1 MFAAVSGGHRV
12 KAAGG
17 EVRIIGIDGIPEVA
31 AGDDLPALLG
41 EAIAESGAGLQAGDI
56 VVVTHKIVSKAEGRI
71 VDLTTVEPS
80 LLATQWANRWGKDP
94 RKIEVVLRESR
105 RIVRMHNGL
114 IIAETAHGLV
124 CANAGVDASNAA
136 PDAVVLLPE
145 DPDGSAAKL
154 REALRRRFG
163 FGESDAPAVIVSDS
177 FGRPWRHG
185 IVNVAIGVSGMA
197 PLVDYRGQTDA
208 AGYELSASILAV
220 ADEAASAAELVMHK
234 LAGRPVA
241 IVRGYLWPLAG
252 SPGTGKD
259 LIMEAER
266 DLFR

>member
-1 MFAAVSGGHRV
+1 MT
-12 KAAGG
+12 AAGG
-17 EVRIIGIDGIPEVA
+17 EVRVIGIGGIPEVA
-31 AGDDLPALLG
+31 AGDDLPALVG
-41 EAIAESGAGLQAGDI
+41 EAIAGSGAGLQAGDI
-56 VVVTHKIVSKAEGRI
+56 VVVTHKIVSKAEGQ
-71 VDLTTVEPS
+71 VVELATVEPS
-80 LLATQWANRWGKDP
+80 PLASQWGSRWGKDP

-114 IIAETAHGLV
+114 IIAETAHGFV
-124 CANAGVDASNAA
+124 CANAGVDASNVA
-136 PDAVVLLPE
+136 PDAVVVLPA
-145 DPDGSAAKL
+145 DPDASATRL
-154 REALRRRFG
+154 REALGRRFG
-163 FGESDAPAVIVSDS
+163 FGERDAPAVIVSDS

-220 ADEAASAAELVMHK
+220 ADEVASAAELVMHK

-241 IVRGYLWPLAG
+241 IVRGYRSPLDG